1 LDTEAHDSGVYVM
14 VMHLDHDLD
23 LEIGSKGMMHFKPGY
38 YMYVGSAKTN
48 LTKRIERH
56 KRKRKKMHW
65 HLDYFRGHCAMIAG
79 LPIRTSGRPQ
89 AMTTSSQEWGKGK
102 LSDDAPAARE
112 STDVDL
118 TKIDVE
124 CALADAVRAIAE
136 WNVPNFGC
144 SDCDCNSHL
153 FGMSENPI
161 HNKKFMN
168 VVENFRMNTLDALV
182 K

>member
-1 LDTEAHDSGVYVM
+1 MT
-14 VMHLDHDLD
+14 
-23 LEIGSKGMMHFKPGY
+23 I
-38 YMYVGSAKTN
+38 SAQ
-48 LTKRIERH
+48 ER
-56 KRKRKKMHW
+56 R
-65 HLDYFRGHCAMIAG
+65 
-79 LPIRTSGRPQ
+79 
-89 AMTTSSQEWGKGK
+89 KGK
-102 LSDDAPAARE
+102 LSDDSAARE

-161 HNKKFMN
+161 HNQFFMN
-168 VVENFRMNTLDALV
+168 AVSYTHLDVYKRQLYSRSYGFI
-182 K
+182 